1 MTVYNC
7 PSNAFTADFIG
18 NPSINLIPVKVESRQ
33 EQEVLL
39 HMGSAS
45 IHFHALDSMEAE
57 KGESL
62 LLGIRPE
69 NIEISDEGTI
79 EAKVYSALPSGMET
93 VVKLDVLGL
102 ILTAVVFGDREFHI
116 NDKVKIRFRSR
127 KTTFSVMTREA
138 GVSPAA
144 NWINVTLA
152 LFGLHKNK
160 RN

>member
-69 NIEISDEGTI
+69 NIEISDEGTMKPKFTQPFPV
-79 EAKVYSALPSGMET
+79 EWKQWLSWMCWG
-93 VVKLDVLGL
+93 
-102 ILTAVVFGDREFHI
+102 
-116 NDKVKIRFRSR
+116 
-127 KTTFSVMTREA
+127 
-138 GVSPAA
+138 
-144 NWINVTLA
+144 
-152 LFGLHKNK
+152 
-160 RN
+160 

>member
-1 MTVYNC
+1 MKKGKLQQFDAPLTVYNC

-18 NPSINLIPVKVESRQ
+18 NPSINLISVKVESRQ

-93 VVKLDVLGL
+93 VVKLDVLGR

-127 KTTFSVMTREA
+127 K
-138 GVSPAA
+138 
-144 NWINVTLA
+144 NH
-152 LFGLHKNK
+152 LFRHDEEGRRIASGELD
-160 RN
+160 

>member
-1 MTVYNC
+1 M
-7 PSNAFTADFIG
+7 
-18 NPSINLIPVKVESRQ
+18 KVESRQ

-127 KTTFSVMTREA
+127 K
-138 GVSPAA
+138 
-144 NWINVTLA
+144 NH
-152 LFGLHKNK
+152 LFRHDEEGRRIASGELD
-160 RN
+160 